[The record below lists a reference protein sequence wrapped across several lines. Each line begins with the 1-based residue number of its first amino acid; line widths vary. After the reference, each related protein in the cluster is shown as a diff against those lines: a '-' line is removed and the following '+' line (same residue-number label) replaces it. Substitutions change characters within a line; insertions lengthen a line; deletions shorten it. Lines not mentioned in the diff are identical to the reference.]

1 MLNSIY
7 LCQDILI
14 VFGLQPQLVPV
25 ACPNTRSQARPDRI
39 KHKLGRVD
47 VGWTVRA
54 TTGEVVAENAAV
66 LSDVSKVDRLAAR
79 FKKQELVKSLDE
91 QL

>member
-1 MLNSIY
+1 MFDPIY
-7 LCQDILI
+7 LCKDILI

-25 ACPNTRSQARPDRI
+25 SCPNARRQARPDRI
-39 KHKLGRVD
+39 KHKFGRID
-47 VGWTVRA
+47 VGRSVRA

-66 LSDVSKVDRLAAR
+66 LSNVSKVDCLAAR

-91 QL
+91 Q